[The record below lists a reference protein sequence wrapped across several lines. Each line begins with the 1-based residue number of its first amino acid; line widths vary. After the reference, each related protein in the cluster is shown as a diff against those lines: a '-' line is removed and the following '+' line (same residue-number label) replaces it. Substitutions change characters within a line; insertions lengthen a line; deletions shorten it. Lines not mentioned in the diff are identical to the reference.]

1 MSAASL
7 SASDEPLHRVHDL
20 VMLDLD
26 GVVYVGGEAVPG
38 AAEALVAVREAGAQV
53 VFVTNNASRTPA
65 TVAEHLTELGVPAG
79 AADVVTSAQ
88 AAAGLLVQEVGPGG
102 RVLARGGPGLLEAV
116 REAGLVPVGPDDDPG
131 AVVTG
136 YGPDVRW
143 SELMRVAMLVRDGLP
158 WVASNTDET
167 FPTPHGR
174 APGHGVQ
181 VRMLADFSG
190 VEPRVAGKPSR
201 PLLEETMR
209 RVGGS
214 RPLMVGDRLDTDIEG
229 ADAVDVPSLLV
240 LTGVTG
246 LPELVAARPAERP
259 TYLSPD
265 LAGLGE
271 AHAAPAREPDGW
283 RLGGWTA
290 DAGQGRL
297 RVEGEGS
304 CADWWRVAACAAWSW
319 LDETGEPVDPDTL
332 PLPPDPAG
340 SRPRGR

>member
-1 MSAASL
+1 MA
-7 SASDEPLHRVHDL
+7 
-20 VMLDLD
+20 
-26 GVVYVGGEAVPG
+26 
-38 AAEALVAVREAGAQV
+38 
-53 VFVTNNASRTPA
+53 
-65 TVAEHLTELGVPAG
+65 AG

-88 AAAGLLVQEVGPGG
+88 AAAGLLVGEVGRGG

-271 AHAAPAREPDGW
+271 AHAAPARGAG
-283 RLGGWTA
+283 RLASGRLDRRRRAGAAAGGGRRVVRRLV
-290 DAGQGRL
+290 AGGRL
-297 RVEGEGS
+297 RGLG
-304 CADWWRVAACAAWSW
+304 VAGR
-319 LDETGEPVDPDTL
+319 DGGPVDPDTL
-332 PLPPDPAG
+332 PLPPDRAG
-340 SRPRGR
+340 TRPRGR